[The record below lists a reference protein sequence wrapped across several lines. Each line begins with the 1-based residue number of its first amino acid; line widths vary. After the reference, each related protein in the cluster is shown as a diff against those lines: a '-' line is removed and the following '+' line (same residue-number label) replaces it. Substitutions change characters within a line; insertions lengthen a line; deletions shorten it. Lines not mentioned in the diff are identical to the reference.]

1 MAPTHHKN
9 KIKNP
14 NMKIPSTL
22 ALGALSLAA
31 SAVIAIAQE
40 TPRPPQPNEP
50 ARRPDGGG
58 DRRGGFNVDEFRK
71 RMAERMKTT
80 LKVTDEEWAALQPL
94 IEKVQEKQR
103 DAMAGRFGFPGGGP
117 GGPGGGRPG
126 GDARPGGEGRPPGG
140 EQGPR
145 PDRPGSAESEALR
158 TAVESET
165 TAPADLTA
173 KLTAVREQR
182 KKAQAELATA
192 REDLKKALT
201 LRQEAALV
209 AMGILE

>member
-1 MAPTHHKN
+1 
-9 KIKNP
+9 
-14 NMKIPSTL
+14 MKIPSTL
-22 ALGALSLAA
+22 ALGALALAA
-31 SAVIAIAQE
+31 STLLAQE
-40 TPRPPQPNEP
+40 PARPPQPNEP

-58 DRRGGFNVDEFRK
+58 DRRGNFNMEDFRK

-103 DAMAGRFGFPGGGP
+103 DSMAGRFGGFPGGGP

-140 EQGPR
+140 DQGPR
-145 PDRPGSAESEALR
+145 PERAGSTESEALR

-165 TAPADLTA
+165 TSPADLNA
-173 KLTAVREQR
+173 KLAAVREQR
-182 KKAQAELATA
+182 KKAQSELATA